1 VTTAPPRIGAHLA
14 ADALVAAGV
23 RHLFSLSGNQ
33 ILSLYDATI
42 DRGLS
47 ILHTRHEAAAVHM
60 ADAWG
65 RLTGE
70 PGVALVTAGPGHLNA
85 MSALYGALMAESP
98 VVLLSGHAP
107 LAQAGRGAFQEMD
120 QVGAARPVTK
130 AAWVAGDAD
139 RLDEDIDRALA
150 IARSGRPG
158 PVHVSLPGDVL
169 ESRLT
174 AAGRVTVSGRLPGPA
189 MPAPRAG
196 APAMPSASARAIAG
210 LLAEAQRPLI
220 LVGPAMARPP
230 RWEAVRRFSALTGVP
245 ALVME
250 SPRGVN
256 DPWLH
261 LAATRLPEADG
272 VLLLGKRLDFTVRFG
287 EPPALAA
294 GVRLAQIDAEAS
306 ALGPGDRIAIAVEA
320 DPALAV
326 EQLCEAAASLTWRHQ
341 AWGEEVAAARRTE
354 PSGWDAL
361 RRSPRRPMHPL
372 RVCAALQPLLD
383 RGGILVADGGEF
395 GQWAQAGLDA
405 EIRLINGPSGSIGS
419 ALPMAL
425 AAKLARPERDVVA
438 VVGDG
443 TFGFHALELD
453 TALRYGLPILV
464 VVGND
469 ARWNAEHQLQI
480 QQYGAARA
488 VGCQLLPS
496 RYEGIA
502 QALGGYGELVEAPE
516 DLAPA
521 IARAVESGRPAC
533 INAVIDGVAAPTY
546 RAVSPSH

>member
-1 VTTAPPRIGAHLA
+1 
-14 ADALVAAGV
+14 
-23 RHLFSLSGNQ
+23 
-33 ILSLYDATI
+33 
-42 DRGLS
+42 
-47 ILHTRHEAAAVHM
+47 
-60 ADAWG
+60 
-65 RLTGE
+65 
-70 PGVALVTAGPGHLNA
+70 
-85 MSALYGALMAESP
+85 
-98 VVLLSGHAP
+98 
-107 LAQAGRGAFQEMD
+107 MD

-130 AAWVAGDAD
+130 AAWVAREAG
-139 RLDEDIDRALA
+139 RLDEDIARALA

-169 ESRLT
+169 ESRVT
-174 AAGRVTVSGRLPGPA
+174 ASSGLDRPATPGPRPPGSA
-189 MPAPRAG
+189 M
-196 APAMPSASARAIAG
+196 ASGQARAIAG

-220 LVGPAMARPP
+220 LTGPAMARPP
-230 RWEAVRRFSALTGVP
+230 RGEAVRRFSALTGVP

-261 LAATRLPEADG
+261 LAATRLPEADV

-294 GVRLAQIDAEAS
+294 GARLVQIDAEGA
-306 ALGPGDRIAIAVEA
+306 ALRPGDRVAIAVEA
-320 DPALAV
+320 DPARAV
-326 EQLCEAAASLTWRHQ
+326 EQLCEAAAALTWPHR
-341 AWGEEVAAARRTE
+341 AWGEEVAAARRAE
-354 PSGWDAL
+354 PPGWDDF
-361 RRSPRRPMHPL
+361 RRSRRRPMHPL

-395 GQWAQAGLDA
+395 GQWAQAGLEA

-453 TALRYGLPILV
+453 TALRCGLPILV

-488 VGCQLLPS
+488 VGCELLPS

-502 QALGGYGELVEAPE
+502 QALGGHGELVEAPE
-516 DLAPA
+516 DLEPA
-521 IARAVESGRPAC
+521 IARAVRSGRPAC
-533 INAVIDGVAAPTY
+533 INALIDGVAAPTY
-546 RAVSPSH
+546 RGASPSH